1 MCGIAGFFD
10 PRQKTKDPSSVLKEM
25 TDAII
30 HRGPD
35 DSGYFIDEERGIALG
50 HRRLSILDLS
60 PQGHQPMFSHSGR
73 FVIVY
78 NGEVYNYLDIK
89 KGLEEKGVV
98 FRSTTDT
105 EVILEAVE
113 SYGIDKALS
122 MFNGMFAFALYD
134 KREELLYLVRDRV
147 GIKPLYW
154 GINDGILF
162 FASELKS
169 FRRHPLFSPS
179 LNIDAI
185 ALYLRHNYIPAP
197 YSIYE
202 DVYKLLPG
210 HYLTIDKGLNV
221 EDRIYWNFREIA
233 VSGFSHPFEFSEEEL
248 IERLDTLLTESVRL
262 RMISDVP
269 LGAFLSGGIDSSTIV
284 ALMQKVSN
292 VPQRTFT
299 IGFSEGEYDE
309 AEYAAKIARHLGTKH
324 TELYVTPKEA
334 QDVIPKLPDMYDE
347 PFSDSSQIPTHLV
360 SALTRRY
367 VTVSLSGDGGDE
379 LFGGYNRYFWMRD
392 IWGKIRGVPILLR
405 KGLSCTIR
413 IFPHEVYNKV
423 LPLFFKFLPKKYRFR
438 LPGDKLYKL
447 SEILD
452 KGSPDEMYRMLIS
465 HQKQPK
471 KIVKRAAH
479 EPETILLDRDIKREI
494 SDYVARMMFFD
505 FLTYL
510 PDDILTKV
518 DRASMA
524 VSLEARVPILDHNIV
539 EFAWRVPLEYKIK
552 NGKGK
557 YLLRRV
563 LSRYVPPELFERPKT
578 GFGIPID
585 YWLRGPLKEWAGDL
599 LSKEMI
605 EKYGIL
611 EYSPIGKMF
620 REHLSG
626 RRDWHYYLWD
636 VLMLQ
641 AWLERWLIKR

>member
-10 PRQKTKDPSSVLKEM
+10 PGKKTKDPSSVLKEM
-25 TDAII
+25 TDAIT

-35 DSGYFIDEERGIALG
+35 DSGYFTDRESGIALG

-60 PQGHQPMFSHSGR
+60 PLGHQPMFSHSGR

-78 NGEVYNYLDIK
+78 NGEVYNYQEIK
-89 KGLEEKGVV
+89 KGLEEEGITFK
-98 FRSTTDT
+98 STTDT

-113 SYGIDKALS
+113 HYGIDKALP
-122 MFNGMFAFALYD
+122 MFNGMFAFSLYD
-134 KREELLYLVRDRV
+134 KKEGIIYLVRDRV

-154 GINDGILF
+154 GINNGILF
-162 FASELKS
+162 FASELKA
-169 FRRHPLFSPS
+169 FRRHPLFTAS

-185 ALYLRHNYIPAP
+185 ALYLRHNYIPTP
-197 YSIYE
+197 YSIYKG
-202 DVYKLLPG
+202 VYKLPPG
-210 HYLTIDKGLNV
+210 HYLIVDKGLNV
-221 EDRIYWNFREIA
+221 RDNTYWDFRKVAI
-233 VSGFSHPFEFSEEEL
+233 SGFSHPFELSETEL
-248 IERLDTLLTESVRL
+248 IERLDDLLTKSVKL

-292 VPQRTFT
+292 IPQKTFT
-299 IGFSEGEYDE
+299 IGFSEGEYNE
-309 AEYAAKIARHLGTKH
+309 ARYAADIAKHLGTEH
-324 TELYVTPKEA
+324 TELYVTPKDA

-379 LFGGYNRYFWMRD
+379 LFGGYNRYFWLKD
-392 IWGKIRGVPILLR
+392 IWESVRKVPKPMRKSLSALIRL
-405 KGLSCTIR
+405 
-413 IFPHEVYNKV
+413 FPHEFYNKTF
-423 LPLFFKFLPKKYRFR
+423 PIFFRFLPQKYRFR

-452 KGSPDEMYRMLIS
+452 KNSPDEMYRMLIS
-465 HQKQPK
+465 HEKYPER
-471 KIVKRAAH
+471 IVKNAY
-479 EPETILLDRDIKREI
+479 EPETILLDKDIKREI
-494 SDYVARMMFFD
+494 PDYVARMMFFD

-518 DRASMA
+518 DRASMW

-539 EFAWRVPLEYKIK
+539 EFAWKVPLEYKIRD
-552 NGKGK
+552 GKGK
-557 YLLRRV
+557 YLLREV
-563 LSRYVPPELFERPKT
+563 LSRYVPRELFERPKT

-599 LSKEMI
+599 LSEEMI
-605 EKYGIL
+605 KKYGIL
-611 EYSPIGKMF
+611 EYRPIERMF
-620 REHLSG
+620 REHISG

-641 AWLERWLIKR
+641 SWLNRWWKV

>member
-10 PRQKTKDPSSVLKEM
+10 PGKKTKDPSSVLKEM
-25 TDAII
+25 TDAIT

-35 DSGYFIDEERGIALG
+35 DSGYFTDRESGIALG

-60 PQGHQPMFSHSGR
+60 PLGHQPMFSHSGR

-78 NGEVYNYLDIK
+78 NGEVYNYQEIK
-89 KGLEEKGVV
+89 KGLEEEGITFK
-98 FRSTTDT
+98 STTDT

-113 SYGIDKALS
+113 HYGIDKALP
-122 MFNGMFAFALYD
+122 MFNGMFAFSLYD
-134 KREELLYLVRDRV
+134 KKEGIIYLVRDRV

-154 GINDGILF
+154 GINNGILF
-162 FASELKS
+162 FASELKA
-169 FRRHPLFSPS
+169 FRRHPLFTAS

-185 ALYLRHNYIPAP
+185 ALYLRHNYIPTP
-197 YSIYE
+197 YSIYKG
-202 DVYKLLPG
+202 VYKLPPG
-210 HYLTIDKGLNV
+210 HYLIVDKGLNV
-221 EDRIYWNFREIA
+221 RDNTYWDFRKVAI
-233 VSGFSHPFEFSEEEL
+233 SGFSHPFELSETEL
-248 IERLDTLLTESVRL
+248 IERLDDLLTKSVKL

-292 VPQRTFT
+292 IPQKTFT
-299 IGFSEGEYDE
+299 IGFSEGEYNE
-309 AEYAAKIARHLGTKH
+309 ARYAADIAKHLGTEH
-324 TELYVTPKEA
+324 TELYVTPKDA

-379 LFGGYNRYFWMRD
+379 LFGGYNRYFWLKD
-392 IWGKIRGVPILLR
+392 IWERVKKIPKPMR
-405 KGLSCTIR
+405 KSLSALIR
-413 IFPHEVYNKV
+413 LFPHEFYNKTF
-423 LPLFFKFLPKKYRFR
+423 PIFFRFLPQKYRFR

-452 KGSPDEMYRMLIS
+452 KNSPDEMYRMLIS
-465 HQKQPK
+465 HEKYPER
-471 KIVKRAAH
+471 IVKNAY
-479 EPETILLDRDIKREI
+479 EPETILLDKDIKREI
-494 SDYVARMMFFD
+494 PDYVARMMFFD

-518 DRASMA
+518 DRASMW

-539 EFAWRVPLEYKIK
+539 EFAWKVPLEYKIRD
-552 NGKGK
+552 GKGK
-557 YLLRRV
+557 YLLREV
-563 LSRYVPPELFERPKT
+563 LSRYVPRELFERPKT

-599 LSKEMI
+599 LSEEMI
-605 EKYGIL
+605 KKYGIL
-611 EYSPIGKMF
+611 EYRPIERMF
-620 REHLSG
+620 REHISG

-641 AWLERWLIKR
+641 SWLNRWWKV

>member
-10 PRQKTKDPSSVLKEM
+10 PGKKTKDPSSVLKEM
-25 TDAII
+25 TDAIT

-35 DSGYFIDEERGIALG
+35 DSGYFTDRESGIALG

-60 PQGHQPMFSHSGR
+60 PLGHQPMFSHSGR

-78 NGEVYNYLDIK
+78 NGEVYNYQEIK
-89 KGLEEKGVV
+89 KGLEEEGITFK
-98 FRSTTDT
+98 STTDT

-113 SYGIDKALS
+113 HYGIDKALP
-122 MFNGMFAFALYD
+122 MFNGMFAFSLYD
-134 KREELLYLVRDRV
+134 KKEGIIYLIRDRV

-154 GINDGILF
+154 GINNGILF
-162 FASELKS
+162 FASELKA
-169 FRRHPLFSPS
+169 FRRHPLFTAS

-185 ALYLRHNYIPAP
+185 ALYLRHNYIPTP
-197 YSIYE
+197 YSIYKG
-202 DVYKLLPG
+202 VYKLPPG
-210 HYLTIDKGLNV
+210 HYLIVDKGLNV
-221 EDRIYWNFREIA
+221 RDNTYWDFRKVAI
-233 VSGFSHPFEFSEEEL
+233 SGFSHPFELSETEL
-248 IERLDTLLTESVRL
+248 IERLDDLLTKSVKL

-292 VPQRTFT
+292 IPQKTFT
-299 IGFSEGEYDE
+299 IGFSEGEYNE
-309 AEYAAKIARHLGTKH
+309 ARYAADIAKHLGTEH
-324 TELYVTPKEA
+324 TELYVTPKDA

-379 LFGGYNRYFWMRD
+379 LFGGYNRYFWLKD
-392 IWGKIRGVPILLR
+392 IWESVRKVPKPMRKSLSALIRL
-405 KGLSCTIR
+405 
-413 IFPHEVYNKV
+413 FPHEFYNKTF
-423 LPLFFKFLPKKYRFR
+423 PIFFRFLPQKYRFR

-452 KGSPDEMYRMLIS
+452 KNSPDEMYRMLIS
-465 HQKQPK
+465 HEKYPER
-471 KIVKRAAH
+471 IVKNAY
-479 EPETILLDRDIKREI
+479 EPETILLDKDIKREI
-494 SDYVARMMFFD
+494 PDYVARMMFFD

-518 DRASMA
+518 DRASMW

-539 EFAWRVPLEYKIK
+539 EFAWKVPLKYKIRD
-552 NGKGK
+552 GKGK
-557 YLLRRV
+557 YLLREV
-563 LSRYVPPELFERPKT
+563 LSRYVPRELFERPKT

-599 LSKEMI
+599 LSEEMI
-605 EKYGIL
+605 KKYGIL
-611 EYSPIGKMF
+611 EYRPIERMF
-620 REHLSG
+620 REHISG
-626 RRDWHYYLWD
+626 RRNWHYYLWD

-641 AWLERWLIKR
+641 SWLNRWWKV

>member
-10 PRQKTKDPSSVLKEM
+10 PGKKTKDPSSVLKEM
-25 TDAII
+25 TDAIT

-35 DSGYFIDEERGIALG
+35 DSGYFTDRESGIALG

-60 PQGHQPMFSHSGR
+60 PLGHQPMFSHSGR

-78 NGEVYNYLDIK
+78 NGEVYNYQEIK
-89 KGLEEKGVV
+89 KGLEEEGITFK
-98 FRSTTDT
+98 STTDT

-113 SYGIDKALS
+113 HYGIDKALP
-122 MFNGMFAFALYD
+122 MFNGMFAFSLYD
-134 KREELLYLVRDRV
+134 KKEGIIYLVRDRV

-154 GINDGILF
+154 GINNGILF
-162 FASELKS
+162 FASELKA
-169 FRRHPLFSPS
+169 FRRHPLFTAS

-185 ALYLRHNYIPAP
+185 ALYLRHNYIPTP
-197 YSIYE
+197 YSIYKG
-202 DVYKLLPG
+202 VYKLPPG
-210 HYLTIDKGLNV
+210 HYLIVDKGLNV
-221 EDRIYWNFREIA
+221 RDNTYWDFRKVAI
-233 VSGFSHPFEFSEEEL
+233 SGFSHPFELSEAEL
-248 IERLDTLLTESVRL
+248 IERLDDLLTKSVKL

-292 VPQRTFT
+292 IPQKTFT
-299 IGFSEGEYDE
+299 IGFSEGEYNE
-309 AEYAAKIARHLGTKH
+309 ARYAADIAKHLGTEH
-324 TELYVTPKEA
+324 TELYVTPKDA

-379 LFGGYNRYFWMRD
+379 LFGGYNRYFWLKD
-392 IWGKIRGVPILLR
+392 IWESVRKVPKPMRKSLSALIRL
-405 KGLSCTIR
+405 
-413 IFPHEVYNKV
+413 FPHEFYNKTF
-423 LPLFFKFLPKKYRFR
+423 PIFFRFLPQKYRFR

-452 KGSPDEMYRMLIS
+452 KNSPDEMYRMLIS
-465 HQKQPK
+465 HEKYPER
-471 KIVKRAAH
+471 IVKNAC
-479 EPETILLDRDIKREI
+479 EPETILLDKDIKREI
-494 SDYVARMMFFD
+494 PDYVARMMFFD

-518 DRASMA
+518 DRASMW

-539 EFAWRVPLEYKIK
+539 EFAWKVPLNYKIRD
-552 NGKGK
+552 GKGK
-557 YLLRRV
+557 YLLREV
-563 LSRYVPPELFERPKT
+563 LSRYVPRELFERPKT

-599 LSKEMI
+599 LSEEMI
-605 EKYGIL
+605 KKYGIL
-611 EYSPIGKMF
+611 EYRPIERMF
-620 REHLSG
+620 REHISG

-641 AWLERWLIKR
+641 SWLNRWWKV